1 VREVE
6 TLRRR
11 HEGAAATVVCPS
23 PEIARLIRRPDQ
35 LFDVDRARECHALA
49 HKQGAEFAVACGE
62 RRLAAA

>member
-1 VREVE
+1 MEI
-6 TLRRR
+6 LRRR
-11 HEGAAATVVCPS
+11 HEGAAATVVRLS

-49 HKQGAEFAVACGE
+49 YKQGAELAVGWGE